1 LSSNQKR
8 DTFPSSI
15 LKRYPFLTTS
25 ATCRLAGSKIEVFGE
40 RVGVL
45 FAIMDGAGREE
56 EVGVRVVDV
65 VEEEEEV
72 VVVVVVVVRVVF
84 VRVGGGRVGEFA
96 EMNVLRVLTQ

>member
-72 VVVVVVVVRVVF
+72 VVVVVVVRVVF